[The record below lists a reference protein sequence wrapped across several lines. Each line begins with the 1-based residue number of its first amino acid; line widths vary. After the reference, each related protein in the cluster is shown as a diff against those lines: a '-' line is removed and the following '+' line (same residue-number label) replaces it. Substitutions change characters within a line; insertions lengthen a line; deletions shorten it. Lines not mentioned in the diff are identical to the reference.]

1 MTPKEVANILLD
13 IGAVEL
19 NVAEPFTYTSGM
31 RSPIYCDNRQIIS
44 YPEKRKQIAQAFVD
58 MIEAEGID
66 YDVIGGTA
74 TAGIPHAAWI
84 ADILSAPMVYI
95 RGAAKGHGKKN
106 QVEGRLEEGA
116 NVLIV
121 EDLVSTGGSSV
132 DAGLA
137 VREAGGTV
145 MDCIAIFTYQMKSAQ
160 EKFNEAKIKL
170 YTLTDFTTLVEAAV
184 EREYVTQEEAT
195 KILEWNQDPTG
206 WAAKMGIEQN
216 MAG

>member
-1 MTPKEVANILLD
+1 MTEKEVANILLD

-58 MIEAEGID
+58 MIEEKGLD
-66 YDVIGGTA
+66 YDTLGGTA
-74 TAGIPHAAWI
+74 TAGIPHAAWVS
-84 ADILSAPMVYI
+84 DLLGSPMVYI
-95 RGAAKGHGKKN
+95 RGKAKGHGKKN
-106 QVEGRLEEGA
+106 QIEGRLDEGA

-145 MDCIAIFTYQMKSAQ
+145 MDCVAIFTYQMESAKQ
-160 EKFNEAKIKL
+160 KFEEAKIQL
-170 YTLTDFTTLVEAAV
+170 HALSNFTALVEAAV
-184 EREYVTQEEAT
+184 EREYVTQEEAD

-206 WAAKMGIEQN
+206 WAAKMGIEQELK
-216 MAG
+216 G